1 MQMLMQFSR
10 YAKVTECSTAVTGGR
25 SREPTLIWGEE
36 WVGIRAATTNR

>member
-10 YAKVTECSTAVTGGR
+10 YGKVTEYSTAVTGGR
-25 SREPTLIWGEE
+25 SRKPALVWGEE

>member
-10 YAKVTECSTAVTGGR
+10 YTKVTECSTAVTVGR
-25 SREPTLIWGEE
+25 SCEPALVWGEE